1 MLRLA
6 EAVARIGCANVLLKG
21 GHAAGDG
28 EIIDVLYEAAAK
40 RHTFYRHRRASSIS
54 TL

>member
-6 EAVARIGCANVLLKG
+6 GAVAKLGCASVLLKG

-28 EIIDVLYEAAAK
+28 EIIDVLYEASAQ
-40 RHTFYRHRRASSIS
+40 RHTFYRHRSVC
-54 TL
+54 L